1 MGFNKDKSKVLHL
14 GQGNLSWFYDF
25 RLVVFHI
32 TTPCSALGV
41 KELILQFWAPVC
53 KRGRT
58 TYPRRLFTV
67 LLSFLLRGNR
77 YKASVAH
84 LIPLFLTVRLSCCCS
99 SWTHTWLATTVAGG
113 FKLDHCGPFQ
123 RRPFY
128 DSMILYASASIFFF
142 SPLNSTLLAVY
153 RRIKVIFSKY
163 FMTLVWLHH
172 SHCEEHNTFLP
183 KPPQLPSRKLVNMSY
198 TTCSLREEG
207 KGLSCKGYGTVM
219 INDPFPTY
227 VIYSETSSNWLVLFF
242 FQLPFLK
249 KYVLEQK
256 SHCTDPERQCMLDCF
271 F

>member
-1 MGFNKDKSKVLHL
+1 LYAWVEQVIVVPQATLGGPGPVLELVLFPSFSTDIDDGIKCTLSKFSDNKKLSSAINTLEGNESILRDLDSLKRWADVNPMGFNKDKSKVLHL

-99 SWTHTWLATTVAGG
+99 S
-113 FKLDHCGPFQ
+113 
-123 RRPFY
+123 
-128 DSMILYASASIFFF
+128 
-142 SPLNSTLLAVY
+142 
-153 RRIKVIFSKY
+153 
-163 FMTLVWLHH
+163 
-172 SHCEEHNTFLP
+172 
-183 KPPQLPSRKLVNMSY
+183 
-198 TTCSLREEG
+198 
-207 KGLSCKGYGTVM
+207 
-219 INDPFPTY
+219 
-227 VIYSETSSNWLVLFF
+227 
-242 FQLPFLK
+242 
-249 KYVLEQK
+249 
-256 SHCTDPERQCMLDCF
+256 
-271 F
+271 